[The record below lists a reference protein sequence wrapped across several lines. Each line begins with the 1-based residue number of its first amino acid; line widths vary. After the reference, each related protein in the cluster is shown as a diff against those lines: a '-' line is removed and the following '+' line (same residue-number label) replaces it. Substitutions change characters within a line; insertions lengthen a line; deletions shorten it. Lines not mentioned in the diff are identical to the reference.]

1 MFQINKSKESVGIL
15 LANTGTPDN
24 PNPSAIKRYLREFL
38 LDKRIIKIPRFIWLP
53 ILFLFILNIR
63 PYKKT
68 QDYKKI
74 WTEEGSP
81 LLVIS
86 NRLLKLIKKQE
97 KNKNFLFS
105 IAMRYGNP
113 SIKSQLSMFK
123 EKELKKVIIF
133 PMFPQYSFS
142 TTESIRD
149 KVCET
154 LHDLKWNPKLIFIED
169 YYKEKI
175 FIKAIAN
182 NIRINWKKRG
192 RSQFLIFTYHG
203 LPQKYVDQGDP
214 YYLSCINTTKLI
226 AQDLSL
232 LE

>member
-133 PMFPQYSFS
+133 PMFPQFSFS

-149 KVCET
+149 
-154 LHDLKWNPKLIFIED
+154 
-169 YYKEKI
+169 
-175 FIKAIAN
+175 
-182 NIRINWKKRG
+182 
-192 RSQFLIFTYHG
+192 
-203 LPQKYVDQGDP
+203 
-214 YYLSCINTTKLI
+214 
-226 AQDLSL
+226 
-232 LE
+232 